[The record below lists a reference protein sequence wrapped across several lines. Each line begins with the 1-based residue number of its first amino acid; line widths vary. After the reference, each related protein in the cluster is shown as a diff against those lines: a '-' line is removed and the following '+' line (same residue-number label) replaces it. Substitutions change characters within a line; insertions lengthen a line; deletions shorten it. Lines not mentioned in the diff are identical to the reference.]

1 MTSNTDNWAD
11 LPNILRRHRI
21 NSTSKSKFVLGQKQV
36 LIDQTSFSAFSTE
49 EIVVYSSKGCIYY
62 LANQTLKL
70 V

>member
-1 MTSNTDNWAD
+1 MTSNPDNWVG

-21 NSTSKSKFVLGQKQV
+21 NSTSKSKYVLGQKQV
-36 LIDQTSFSAFSTE
+36 LIDQTSFPAFPTE
-49 EIVVYSSKGCIYY
+49 EAAVYSSKGCIYH